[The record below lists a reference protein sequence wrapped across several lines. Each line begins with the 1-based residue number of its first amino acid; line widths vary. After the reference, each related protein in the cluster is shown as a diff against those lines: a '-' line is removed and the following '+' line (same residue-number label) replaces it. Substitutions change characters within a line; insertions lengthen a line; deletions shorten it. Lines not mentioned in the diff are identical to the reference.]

1 MHVGIA
7 GEVRCVVTKADG
19 KVKTDTGFQKN
30 LILNQ
35 GLDFFGG
42 GRGVSINASCAIGSG
57 NSTPVVTQTKLD
69 SFLALT
75 SGTDTTSNYSY
86 VDEGDDLYKMWEQKK
101 YRFTG
106 LDDANISEV
115 GLVSTGSSSAN
126 YYLTTRA
133 LIKDS
138 AGAPTSISVKTG
150 ETLDIYYKIHK
161 IINTTDKSFVVNVLD
176 GNGGSVPYNVVIRP
190 AFVGNST
197 MLSVTSPLTVDS
209 RHQEGNQDYSW
220 STSPD
225 EPQSISA
232 GVKKT
237 GNVERISNYG
247 TTLSTYISG
256 EFKRVLTINLGLNYG
271 NTYPL
276 RTLAD
281 GQGWTASW
289 TTQKL
294 FPFQIRFGSVA
305 DDSPIVKT
313 NKDTLSIPLEF
324 SWGRFEG
331 EL

>member
-1 MHVGIA
+1 MHVGIF
-7 GEVRCVVTKADG
+7 GEVRCVVTQADG
-19 KVKTDTGFQKN
+19 TVKKDTGFQKN

-42 GRGVSINASCAIGSG
+42 GRGASINASCAIGSG

-115 GLVSTGSSSAN
+115 GLVSTGSTSAN

-161 IINTTDKSFVVNVLD
+161 IIDTRDKLFVINVLD
-176 GNGGSVPYNVVIRP
+176 GSGGSVPYDVTIRP
-190 AFVGNST
+190 AKVGDSANH
-197 MLSVTSPLTVDS
+197 SVTSPLQVNSASGVYVGSMELSSITTTPAEENDGYIAGAVTLRPVGENPRSRIADVNIPLSSGNAFPIRTVYVKYANPY
-209 RHQEGNQDYSW
+209 R
-220 STSPD
+220 PI
-225 EPQSISA
+225 SI
-232 GVKKT
+232 G
-237 GNVERISNYG
+237 
-247 TTLSTYISG
+247 
-256 EFKRVLTINLGLNYG
+256 F
-271 NTYPL
+271 
-276 RTLAD
+276 
-281 GQGWTASW
+281 
-289 TTQKL
+289 
-294 FPFQIRFGSVA
+294 FPFQMRFGRVS
-305 DDSPIVKT
+305 DDAPLTKT
-313 NKDTLSIPLEF
+313 NKDTLSIPFEI

-331 EL
+331 DL